1 MKKAAVI
8 LAPGFEEGEALNVID
23 ILRRAGVDC
32 ESVSLSGKQ
41 VTGSH
46 KITVLCDRELA
57 ADVSGYDMIVLPGGL
72 PGAENLR
79 DSSLLM
85 DVVREMDKAGRF
97 VCAICAA
104 PIALERAGVLEGRTW
119 TAYPGYDQKI
129 KAGTFSGD
137 EVVVDG
143 NVITSRG
150 PATVFAFAYRLGGA
164 MCRSLRRKCCI
175 ILQWANDL
183 RQAARGVL
191 KRDGHGKEGVYQQC
205 DRLLYPGTHG
215 GYEGFG
221 Y

>member
-1 MKKAAVI
+1 
-8 LAPGFEEGEALNVID
+8 
-23 ILRRAGVDC
+23 
-32 ESVSLSGKQ
+32 
-41 VTGSH
+41 
-46 KITVLCDRELA
+46 
-57 ADVSGYDMIVLPGGL
+57 MIVLPGGL

-150 PATVFAFAYRLGGA
+150 PATVFAFAYRLAEALGCDVSELKEKMLYHFA
-164 MCRSLRRKCCI
+164 M
-175 ILQWANDL
+175 
-183 RQAARGVL
+183 
-191 KRDGHGKEGVYQQC
+191 GK
-205 DRLLYPGTHG
+205 
-215 GYEGFG
+215 
-221 Y
+221 

>member
-57 ADVSGYDMIVLPGGL
+57 ADVSGY
-72 PGAENLR
+72 
-79 DSSLLM
+79 
-85 DVVREMDKAGRF
+85 EMDKAGRF

-150 PATVFAFAYRLGGA
+150 PATVFAFAYRLAEALGCDVSELKEKMLYHFA
-164 MCRSLRRKCCI
+164 M
-175 ILQWANDL
+175 
-183 RQAARGVL
+183 
-191 KRDGHGKEGVYQQC
+191 GK
-205 DRLLYPGTHG
+205 
-215 GYEGFG
+215 
-221 Y
+221 

>member
-1 MKKAAVI
+1 MKKSAVI

-150 PATVFAFAYRLGGA
+150 PATVFAFAYRLAEALGCDVSELKEKMLYHFA
-164 MCRSLRRKCCI
+164 M
-175 ILQWANDL
+175 
-183 RQAARGVL
+183 
-191 KRDGHGKEGVYQQC
+191 GK
-205 DRLLYPGTHG
+205 
-215 GYEGFG
+215 
-221 Y
+221 